1 MSSPATSLPA
11 AVMNV
16 WLHAR
21 MREHDLSLLGLGKLY
36 ADRYGCS
43 IETAARSLQRIGHQA
58 YVTVPIADQLAVLFG
73 EHPAHIF
80 GEAWWS
86 ACEALDVYAKSRH
99 GRADVR
105 ARRRARKA
113 AAA

>member
-58 YVTVPIADQLAVLFG
+58 YVTVPIA
-73 EHPAHIF
+73 
-80 GEAWWS
+80 WWS